1 MQFLRNWITEVFS
14 LFKNTFGIVD
24 VIDIAVVA
32 LLFYTVL
39 KFATSTHSWTLIRG
53 IAIIGIIYFVSWA
66 VGLNTLNTLLSS
78 LLQFGLIALV
88 VVFQPELRR
97 ALENLG
103 RTGIDR
109 LSLITGRVSAEAET
123 RWRDALVIIA
133 DSAERMSKS
142 CTGALIVI
150 ERMSP
155 LDDIIETGS
164 QINSAVNGD
173 MLETIF
179 YEGTP
184 LHDGAVIVR
193 DGRVAAAGCLLPVSN
208 NRDLSR
214 DMGTRHRAAIGVSE
228 VTDAVVVVVSEET
241 GLISVAQ
248 DGVILRHLD
257 RTNLL
262 RILQNEIIPAQEE
275 KTTDIAGF
283 LGRLFKKND

>member
-1 MQFLRNWITEVFS
+1 MFS

-32 LLFYTVL
+32 LLFYAVL

-53 IAIIGIIYFVSWA
+53 IAVIGLIYFISWT

-97 ALENLG
+97 ALEHLG
-103 RTGIDR
+103 QTGLERISL
-109 LSLITGRVSAEAET
+109 LSGRVSTEAET
-123 RWRDALVIIA
+123 RWRDALVTIA
-133 DSAERMSKS
+133 DSAENMSKTR
-142 CTGALIVI
+142 TGALIVI
-150 ERMSP
+150 ERMSV
-155 LDDIIETGS
+155 LDEIIETGS
-164 QINSAVNGD
+164 LINSAVNSD

-184 LHDGAVIVR
+184 LHDGAVIIR
-193 DGRVAAAGCLLPVSN
+193 DGRIAAAGCLLPVSKN
-208 NRDLSR
+208 QDLSR
-214 DMGTRHRAAIGVSE
+214 DMGTRHRAAIGISE
-228 VTDAVVVVVSEET
+228 ITDALVVVVSEET

-262 RILQNEIIPAQEE
+262 RILQNEIIPGPEAVSE
-275 KTTDIAGF
+275 KAGF
-283 LGRLFKKND
+283 FGRLFKKNG